1 MTGLRGACARGSKY
15 KQTDISG
22 AVQGLFIGGSDKMAC
37 ALTLVAEK
45 GAAAAAGSLLG
56 GLAGAGWSWL
66 SARAAGRRQLGWG
79 FTQ

>member
-22 AVQGLFIGGSDKMAC
+22 AIHGLFTVGSDKMAC

-45 GAAAAAGSLLG
+45 AAAAGRQ
-56 GLAGAGWSWL
+56 LARVAGWGWL
-66 SARAAGRRQLGWG
+66 SARAAGS
-79 FTQ
+79 

>member
-22 AVQGLFIGGSDKMAC
+22 AIHGLFIGSSDKMAC

-45 GAAAAAGSLLG
+45 AAEGRQPASRAGLG
-56 GLAGAGWSWL
+56 WQ
-66 SARAAGRRQLGWG
+66 SARAAGS
-79 FTQ
+79 

>member
-22 AVQGLFIGGSDKMAC
+22 AVHGLFIGGSGKMAC

-45 GAAAAAGSLLG
+45 AAAGRQPARR
-56 GLAGAGWSWL
+56 AGRGWQP
-66 SARAAGRRQLGWG
+66 ARAAGS
-79 FTQ
+79 

>member
-1 MTGLRGACARGSKY
+1 MTGLRGACARGSKD

-22 AVQGLFIGGSDKMAC
+22 AVHGLFIGGSDKMAC

-45 GAAAAAGSLLG
+45 AAAAGRQTACYAGWL
-56 GLAGAGWSWL
+56 GLAVSAG
-66 SARAAGRRQLGWG
+66 GGQLDWG